1 MPVASAADLMAATWA
16 SNPRLGFACSGAAT
30 RMYPT
35 ARLDST
41 SLAASTTSVPR
52 WGKKRKSNPGQV
64 SADLAANTAVPAT
77 MNDGYHV
84 REKANHKWAFKP
96 RFRARALG
104 WRGSRPAIE
113 RLKQAVSEIRTV
125 ARRDPVLA
133 ADGAVSLME
142 RLWPAFEQI
151 DTSSGAL
158 GGAVNWTL
166 GELLPVIATAP
177 ADAKT
182 RGRWLDRLW
191 QAIQDDGVSYLWL
204 VEERWG
210 DLCASTAVASRWAD
224 EILPLLRRVW
234 SEERPGDF
242 VSGTDVCLS
251 SLLRA
256 GRFQEL
262 LDVLALKERPIWPWR
277 RYGIRALRAQGLLD
291 EALAYAE
298 ASRGLNIPDSAVD
311 AECEEILFAAG
322 RRAEAYEQYALTANQ
337 ANTGLATFRQ
347 IAKKYPEVDPQRI
360 LTDLADASGEPG
372 RWFAAAKDAGQLDLA
387 LRFATTG
394 RTDPKTL
401 SRASRDFLE
410 SYPVFALRIG
420 RLAVDRIL
428 AGYGY
433 EITALDLAGAVDHF
447 LAAASHLCV
456 ADDARRDLGA
466 MLASRPEIPSFF
478 QATIQRRLSVSSV
491 SDNAQRD
498 PA

>member
-1 MPVASAADLMAATWA
+1 MDL
-16 SNPRLGFACSGAAT
+16 GEDDGSGD
-30 RMYPT
+30 P
-35 ARLDST
+35 
-41 SLAASTTSVPR
+41 
-52 WGKKRKSNPGQV
+52 
-64 SADLAANTAVPAT
+64 VPAT
-77 MNDGYHV
+77 MNKGNHV
-84 REKANHKWAFKP
+84 GEKTSHRWAFKP
-96 RFRARALG
+96 RLRARAFG

-113 RLKQAVSEIRTV
+113 RLKQAVSEIRAA
-125 ARRDPVLA
+125 ARRDPVVA

-166 GELLPVIATAP
+166 GELIPVIATAP

-182 RGRWLDRLW
+182 RDRWLDRLW

-210 DLCASTAVASRWAD
+210 DLCASAEVASRWAD
-224 EILPLLRRVW
+224 EVLPLLRTAW
-234 SEERPGDF
+234 SDPRPGDF

-251 SLLRA
+251 SLIAA

-262 LDVLALKERPIWPWR
+262 LDVLALEERPIWPWR
-277 RYGIRALRAQGLLD
+277 RYGIRALRAQGLPD

-298 ASRGLNIPDSAVD
+298 ASRGLNVPNSAVD
-311 AECEEILFAAG
+311 AECEEILLATG
-322 RRAEAYEQYALTANQ
+322 RRAEAYERYALTANQ

-347 IAKKYPEVDPQRI
+347 IVKKYPEVDPQRI
-360 LTDLADASGEPG
+360 LTDLADASGDPG
-372 RWFAAAKDAGQLDLA
+372 RWFAAAKDAGHLDLA

-410 SYPVFALRIG
+410 SDPVFALRIG

-433 EITALDLAGAVDHF
+433 EITVLDLAGALDHF
-447 LAAASHLCV
+447 LAAAGRLSV
-456 ADDARRDLGA
+456 TPDAHRDLGQ
-466 MLASRPEIPSFF
+466 MLAAHPEAPSFF
-478 QATIQRRLSVSSV
+478 RTAIIRGAGTSASSLLGIPGG
-491 SDNAQRD
+491 NG
-498 PA
+498 

>member
-1 MPVASAADLMAATWA
+1 
-16 SNPRLGFACSGAAT
+16 
-30 RMYPT
+30 
-35 ARLDST
+35 
-41 SLAASTTSVPR
+41 
-52 WGKKRKSNPGQV
+52 
-64 SADLAANTAVPAT
+64 
-77 MNDGYHV
+77 MNDGHHV
-84 REKANHKWAFKP
+84 GEKTSHKWAFKP
-96 RFRARALG
+96 RFRARAFG

-113 RLKQAVSEIRTV
+113 RLKQAVSEIRAV

-166 GELLPVIATAP
+166 GELIPVIASAS

-182 RGRWLDRLW
+182 RESWLDRMW
-191 QAIQDDGVSYLWL
+191 QAIKDDGVSYLWL

-210 DLCASTAVASRWAD
+210 DLCASAEVASRWAD
-224 EILPLLRRVW
+224 DILPLLRRVW

-242 VSGTDVCLS
+242 VSGTDLCLS
-251 SLLRA
+251 SLLAA
-256 GRFQEL
+256 GRYQEL

-291 EALAYAE
+291 QALAYAE
-298 ASRGLNIPDSAVD
+298 ASRGLNIPNSAVD
-311 AECEEILFAAG
+311 AECEEILLAAG
-322 RRAEAYEQYALTANQ
+322 RRAEAYERYALTANQ

-360 LTDLADASGEPG
+360 LTGLADASGDPG
-372 RWFAAAKDAGQLDLA
+372 RWFAAAKDVGHLDLA

-410 SYPVFALRIG
+410 SDPVFALRIG

-433 EITALDLAGAVDHF
+433 EITVLDLAGAVDHF
-447 LAAASHLCV
+447 LAAACRLGV
-456 ADDARRDLGA
+456 EADAKNDLSR
-466 MLASRPEIPSFF
+466 MLAAHPDAP
-478 QATIQRRLSVSSV
+478 RLLR
-491 SDNAQRD
+491 A
-498 PA
+498 PALHRFS

>member
-1 MPVASAADLMAATWA
+1 
-16 SNPRLGFACSGAAT
+16 
-30 RMYPT
+30 
-35 ARLDST
+35 
-41 SLAASTTSVPR
+41 
-52 WGKKRKSNPGQV
+52 
-64 SADLAANTAVPAT
+64 
-77 MNDGYHV
+77 MNDRLHV
-84 REKANHKWAFKP
+84 GDRTSHKWAFKA
-96 RFRARALG
+96 RFRARAFG
-104 WRGSRPAIE
+104 WRGSRLAIE

-125 ARRDPVLA
+125 ARRDPILA

-142 RLWPAFEQI
+142 RLWPAFEHI

-166 GELLPVIATAP
+166 GELIPVIAGAP

-191 QAIQDDGVSYLWL
+191 RAIQDDGVSYLWL

-210 DLCASTAVASRWAD
+210 ELCASAEVASRWAD

-242 VSGTDVCLS
+242 VSGTDLCLS
-251 SLLRA
+251 SLLAAERY
-256 GRFQEL
+256 QEL
-262 LDVLALKERPIWPWR
+262 LNVLALKERPIWPWC

-298 ASRGLNIPDSAVD
+298 ASRGLNIPNSAVD
-311 AECEEILFAAG
+311 AECEEILLATG
-322 RRAEAYEQYALTANQ
+322 RREEAYERYALTANQ

-347 IAKKYPEVDPQRI
+347 IAKKYPEIDPKRI
-360 LTDLADASGEPG
+360 LTDLADASGDPG
-372 RWFAAAKDAGQLDLA
+372 RWFAAAKDAGHLDVA

-410 SYPVFALRIG
+410 PDPMFALRVG
-420 RLAVDRIL
+420 RLAVERIL
-428 AGYGY
+428 AGHGY

-447 LAAASHLCV
+447 LAAARQLGVEADATSDLDRMCASH
-456 ADDARRDLGA
+456 AGA
-466 MLASRPEIPSFF
+466 PQLLRAEIL
-478 QATIQRRLSVSSV
+478 RRLTRR
-491 SDNAQRD
+491 A
-498 PA
+498 

>member
-1 MPVASAADLMAATWA
+1 MNNGHHVGEKA
-16 SNPRLGFACSGAAT
+16 SN
-30 RMYPT
+30 
-35 ARLDST
+35 
-41 SLAASTTSVPR
+41 
-52 WGKKRKSNPGQV
+52 
-64 SADLAANTAVPAT
+64 
-77 MNDGYHV
+77 
-84 REKANHKWAFKP
+84 KWAFKP
-96 RFRARALG
+96 RFRARAFG

-113 RLKQAVSEIRTV
+113 RLKQAVSEIRAV
-125 ARRDPVLA
+125 ARRDPILA

-166 GELLPVIATAP
+166 GELIPVIAAAP

-182 RGRWLDRLW
+182 RDRWLDRLW

-210 DLCASTAVASRWAD
+210 DLCASAEVASRWAD

-234 SEERPGDF
+234 SDARPGDF
-242 VSGTDVCLS
+242 VLGTDLCLS
-251 SLLRA
+251 SLLAAARY
-256 GRFQEL
+256 QEL
-262 LDVLALKERPIWPWR
+262 LDVLALKERTIWPWR
-277 RYGIRALRAQGLLD
+277 RYGIRALRAQGLLN

-298 ASRGLNIPDSAVD
+298 ASRGLNIPNSAVD
-311 AECEEILFAAG
+311 AESEEILLATG
-322 RRAEAYEQYALTANQ
+322 RRVEAYERYALTANQ

-347 IAKKYPEVDPQRI
+347 IAKKYPEVEPQRI
-360 LTDLADASGEPG
+360 LTDLADASGDPG
-372 RWFAAAKDAGQLDLA
+372 RWFAAAKDAGHLDLA

-410 SYPVFALRIG
+410 SDPVFALRIG

-433 EITALDLAGAVDHF
+433 EITAVDLTGAVEHF
-447 LAAASHLCV
+447 LAAARRLGV
-456 ADDARRDLGA
+456 EADAKNDLSRMLSVHPDA
-466 MLASRPEIPSFF
+466 PSFVY
-478 QATIQRRLSVSSV
+478 APIKRCL
-491 SDNAQRD
+491 A
-498 PA
+498 